1 MCTVTWW
8 SGADGYELYFSRDE
22 LKSRLPGIAPSEEVL
37 DGVRYLAPS
46 DGNAGGT
53 WLWVNAYG
61 LSVCILN
68 QYPEGLPEPGPDMI
82 SRGLLVRSL
91 ACAQD
96 AASITSRL
104 RAMPL
109 ARYAPFQLIALEA
122 GGAGVVYT
130 WHGRELRVQ
139 ENAREQ
145 LPFTSSS
152 YLSDEIVQHRRDKF
166 AAVIAEKGD
175 MSRDDLVD
183 FHHAHD
189 AGQGAHSVFMQRDD
203 AETVSFSQ
211 VVVKGDQAMLTYADK
226 IPGQA
231 AFAAPLVLRL
241 KLNRNCLA

>member
-8 SGADGYELYFSRDE
+8 CGTDGYELYFSRDE
-22 LKSRLPGIAPSEEVL
+22 FKSRLPGLLPSEEVL

-46 DGNAGGT
+46 DGNTGGT

-68 QYPEGLPEPGPDMI
+68 QYPEAVPEPGPDAI
-82 SRGLLVRSL
+82 SRGLLVRGL
-91 ACAQD
+91 ASARD
-96 AASITSRL
+96 IATITARL
-104 RAMPL
+104 QAMSL
-109 ARYAPFQLIALEA
+109 ARYAPFQLIALEP
-122 GGAGVVYT
+122 GSAGVVYT
-130 WHGRELRVQ
+130 WHGRELLVQ

-152 YLSDEIVQHRRDKF
+152 YLSDEIVQHRREKF

-189 AGQGAHSVFMQRDD
+189 AGQGAHSVFMQRAD

-211 VVVKGDQAMLTYADK
+211 VVVKADQALLTYADK
-226 IPGQA
+226 VSGRA
-231 AFAAPLVLRL
+231 AFAEPVVVKL